1 MLKVNPM
8 KKLFAF
14 VLLGMV
20 SWALVGTPVQASEI
34 SKPGTSLTKKH
45 HKKHHKKKS

>member
-1 MLKVNPM
+1 M

-34 SKPGTSLTKKH
+34 AKPGTTLTKHKKH
-45 HKKHHKKKS
+45 HKKHKKHHKKS